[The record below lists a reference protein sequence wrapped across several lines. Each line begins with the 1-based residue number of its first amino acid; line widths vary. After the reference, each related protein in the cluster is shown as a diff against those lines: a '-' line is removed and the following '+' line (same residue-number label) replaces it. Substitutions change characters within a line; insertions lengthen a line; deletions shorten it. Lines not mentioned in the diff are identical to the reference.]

1 MEGAA
6 PVSLGCSAVL
16 SLLEVDAATWVRVDE
31 STGCGLIQD
40 ACAVVVG
47 VIVVLEVVMGRGRV
61 DRRIL
66 NRFASCAFR
75 PLCGKPRSRQ
85 SWIIVAFRAVFR
97 SMVRSLS
104 DGDDISMAVS
114 RERRGWR

>member
-61 DRRIL
+61 DRLLL
-66 NRFASCAFR
+66 N
-75 PLCGKPRSRQ
+75 
-85 SWIIVAFRAVFR
+85 
-97 SMVRSLS
+97 
-104 DGDDISMAVS
+104 GDDIPMAVCS
-114 RERRGWR
+114 QPGEFVFAHAQAVDTGPLFPPPHVAWVVSCGMA